1 MSQEER
7 IVNPRLQ
14 AEDLGLEAGLR
25 PRSLAEFVGQEEL
38 RRNLEIAL
46 EAARARGEA
55 VDHILVHGPPGLGK
69 TTLAYII
76 AHEMGGGIKS
86 TSGPVVER
94 AGDLA
99 ALLTNLAPLDVLFID
114 EVHRLPTVV
123 EEILY
128 PAMEDFRLDLIIGQG
143 PGARSLK
150 LELPNFTLV
159 GATTRAGLL
168 TPALRDRFGLMLRVD
183 FYRVE
188 DLVQITHRAAQV
200 LGIEIDADGAW
211 EISRRSR
218 GTPRI
223 ANRLLKRVRDYAQ
236 VRGDGRIDRDCAD
249 AALTL
254 LDIDQL
260 GFDRM
265 DRQILLTILEKYD
278 GGPVGL
284 GTLAAALCEE
294 RGHPGRR
301 LRTLSDAV
309 RLLPAHPPG
318 PHGHQPGRGVFRQVA
333 PKRGPPRVI
342 SLRRHYCPPSLNEP
356 FPPKHARFTKKTPG
370 PIPLNPPYQR
380 EPRGAV
386 ARGDRIPG
394 LNVLRGILKK
404 SSLLLRISSAFS
416 NGSST

>member
-7 IVNPRLQ
+7 LVNPRLQ
-14 AEDLGLEAGLR
+14 VEDLGLEPGLR
-25 PRSLAEFVGQEEL
+25 PRNLSEFVGQEEV

-46 EAARARGEA
+46 VAAKGRGEA

-69 TTLAYII
+69 TTLAHII
-76 AHEMGGGIKS
+76 AHEMGAGLKA
-86 TSGPVVER
+86 TSGPVIER

-99 ALLTNLAPLDVLFID
+99 ALLTNLSPRDVLFID

-128 PAMEDFRLDLIIGQG
+128 PAMEDFRLDLIVGQG

-150 LELPNFTLV
+150 LELPHFTLV

-183 FYRVE
+183 FYGVE
-188 DLVQITHRAAQV
+188 DLVQITRRAAQV
-200 LGIEIDADGAW
+200 LGVEIDPAGTR
-211 EISRRSR
+211 EIARRSR

-236 VRGDGRIDRDCAD
+236 VRGDGRIDRDLAD

-254 LDIDQL
+254 LEIDQL

-294 RGHPGRR
+294 ED
-301 LRTLSDAV
+301 TLEDV
-309 RLLPAHPPG
+309 
-318 PHGHQPGRGVFRQVA
+318 
-333 PKRGPPRVI
+333 
-342 SLRRHYCPPSLNEP
+342 YEP
-356 FPPKHARFTKKTPG
+356 FLIQCGF
-370 PIPLNPPYQR
+370 LQR
-380 EPRGAV
+380 TPRGRV
-386 ARGDRIPG
+386 ATSRAMEYFRTIP
-394 LNVLRGILKK
+394 KK
-404 SSLLLRISSAFS
+404 GFS
-416 NGSST
+416 PKLF

>member
-1 MSQEER
+1 MTSEER
-7 IVNPRLQ
+7 IVNPRRQ
-14 AEDLGLEAGLR
+14 VEDMGLEVGLR
-25 PRSLAEFVGQEEL
+25 PRTLDEFVGQPEV
-38 RRNLEIAL
+38 RRNLEIAMA
-46 EAARARGEA
+46 AARGRGEA

-76 AHEMGGGIKS
+76 AQEMGGGIKT

-94 AGDLA
+94 SGDLA
-99 ALLTNLAPLDVLFID
+99 ALLTNLQPRDVLFID

-143 PGARSLK
+143 PGARSLR
-150 LELPNFTLV
+150 LELPHFTLV

-183 FYRVE
+183 FYTPE
-188 DLVQITHRAAQV
+188 DLVQITRRAAQV
-200 LGIEIDADGAW
+200 LGLDIEDDGAW
-211 EISRRSR
+211 EIARRSR

-236 VRGDGRIDRDCAD
+236 VHGDGRINRETAD

-254 LDIDQL
+254 LEVDQL
-260 GFDRM
+260 GLDRM

-294 RGHPGRR
+294 EDTLEDVYEPYLIQSGF
-301 LRTLSDAV
+301 LQRT
-309 RLLPAHPPG
+309 
-318 PHGHQPGRGVFRQVA
+318 
-333 PKRGPPRVI
+333 
-342 SLRRHYCPPSLNEP
+342 
-356 FPPKHARFTKKTPG
+356 
-370 PIPLNPPYQR
+370 
-380 EPRGAV
+380 PRGRMATSR
-386 ARGDRIPG
+386 AMEYFGR
-394 LNVLRGILKK
+394 LSKK
-404 SSLLLRISSAFS
+404 SPVPKLF
-416 NGSST
+416 

>member
-1 MSQEER
+1 MEPNER
-7 IVNPRLQ
+7 IVNPLRQ
-14 AEDLGLEAGLR
+14 VEDLGLELGLR
-25 PRSLAEFVGQEEL
+25 PRSLAEFVGQVEL

-46 EAARARGEA
+46 TAAKARGEA

-76 AHEMGGGIKS
+76 AQEMDASIRS

-94 AGDLA
+94 SGDLA
-99 ALLTNLAPLDVLFID
+99 ALLTHMQPRDVLFID

-150 LELPNFTLV
+150 LELPSFTLV

-183 FYRVE
+183 FYRPE
-188 DLVQITHRAAQV
+188 DLVLIVRRAGRV
-200 LGIEIDADGAW
+200 LGVDIEDDGAW
-211 EISRRSR
+211 EIAQRSR

-236 VRGDGRIDRDCAD
+236 VKGDGRISRESAD

-254 LDIDQL
+254 LEVDQL
-260 GFDRM
+260 GLDRM
-265 DRQILLTILEKYD
+265 DRQIMLTILENYD

-294 RGHPGRR
+294 EDTLEDVYEPYLIQSGFLQRTPRGRVATRR
-301 LRTLSDAV
+301 AMEYFQR
-309 RLLPAHPPG
+309 
-318 PHGHQPGRGVFRQVA
+318 
-333 PKRGPPRVI
+333 
-342 SLRRHYCPPSLNEP
+342 
-356 FPPKHARFTKKTPG
+356 TPG
-370 PIPLNPPYQR
+370 K
-380 EPRGAV
+380 
-386 ARGDRIPG
+386 G
-394 LNVLRGILKK
+394 LSPKL
-404 SSLLLRISSAFS
+404 F
-416 NGSST
+416 

>member
-1 MSQEER
+1 MSSEER

-14 AEDLGLEAGLR
+14 ADDLGMEMGLR
-25 PRSLAEFVGQEEL
+25 PRDLSEFVGQEEL

-46 EAARARGEA
+46 VAARARGEA

-76 AHEMGGGIKS
+76 AHEMGGGIKA
-86 TSGPVVER
+86 TAGPVIER
-94 AGDLA
+94 PGDLA
-99 ALLTNLAPLDVLFID
+99 ALLTNLAPNDVLFID

-150 LELPNFTLV
+150 LELPHFTLV

-183 FYRVE
+183 FYQVE
-188 DLVQITHRAAQV
+188 ELTQIVQRAARV
-200 LGIEIDADGAW
+200 LEIEVEADGAW
-211 EISRRSR
+211 EIARRSR

-236 VRGDGRIDRDCAD
+236 VRGDGRVDQECAD
-249 AALTL
+249 AALSL
-254 LDIDQL
+254 LNIDQL
-260 GFDRM
+260 GLDRM

-284 GTLAAALCEE
+284 DTLAAALCEE
-294 RGHPGRR
+294 RDTLEDVYEPYLIQCGF
-301 LRTLSDAV
+301 LQRT
-309 RLLPAHPPG
+309 
-318 PHGHQPGRGVFRQVA
+318 
-333 PKRGPPRVI
+333 
-342 SLRRHYCPPSLNEP
+342 
-356 FPPKHARFTKKTPG
+356 
-370 PIPLNPPYQR
+370 
-380 EPRGAV
+380 PRGRMSTSRA
-386 ARGDRIPG
+386 AEYFDKFPRKGSHPR
-394 LNVLRGILKK
+394 L
-404 SSLLLRISSAFS
+404 FS
-416 NGSST
+416 

>member
-1 MSQEER
+1 MTQEER

-14 AEDLGLEAGLR
+14 SDDLGLEAGLR
-25 PRSLAEFVGQEEL
+25 PQTLAEFVGQEEL
-38 RRNLEIAL
+38 RRNLEITLAAAL
-46 EAARARGEA
+46 ARGEA

-76 AHEMGGGIKS
+76 AHEMGGGIKT

-99 ALLTNLAPLDVLFID
+99 ALLTNLAARDVLFID
-114 EVHRLPTVV
+114 EIHRLPTVV

-128 PAMEDFRLDLIIGQG
+128 PAMEDYRLDLIIGQG

-150 LELPNFTLV
+150 LELPHFTLV

-183 FYRVE
+183 FYRPE
-188 DLVQITHRAAQV
+188 ELTQITIRAAQV
-200 LGIEIDADGAW
+200 LGIEIEADGAW

-236 VRGDGRIDRDCAD
+236 VRGDGRINREIAD

-254 LDIDQL
+254 LDVDRL

-284 GTLAAALCEE
+284 DTLAAALCEE
-294 RGHPGRR
+294 RDTLEDVYEPYLMQCGF
-301 LRTLSDAV
+301 LKRT
-309 RLLPAHPPG
+309 
-318 PHGHQPGRGVFRQVA
+318 
-333 PKRGPPRVI
+333 
-342 SLRRHYCPPSLNEP
+342 
-356 FPPKHARFTKKTPG
+356 
-370 PIPLNPPYQR
+370 
-380 EPRGAV
+380 PRGRMATNR
-386 ARGDRIPG
+386 AAEYFAKLPRPG
-394 LNVLRGILKK
+394 LHPTLFDR
-404 SSLLLRISSAFS
+404 
-416 NGSST
+416 

>member
-1 MSQEER
+1 MAEEER
-7 IVNPRLQ
+7 IVNPRRQ
-14 AEDLGLEAGLR
+14 VEDLGLELGLR
-25 PRSLAEFVGQEEL
+25 PRSLSEFVGQEEV
-38 RRNLEIAL
+38 RRNLEIAMS
-46 EAARARGEA
+46 AARGRGEA

-76 AHEMGGGIKS
+76 AQEMGAGIKT

-99 ALLTNLAPLDVLFID
+99 ALLTNLQPRDVLFID

-150 LELPNFTLV
+150 LELPHFTLV

-168 TPALRDRFGLMLRVD
+168 TPALRDRFGLMLRLD
-183 FYRVE
+183 FYAPD
-188 DLVQITHRAAQV
+188 DLARITRRAAQV
-200 LGIEIDADGAW
+200 LGVEVEEEGAW
-211 EISRRSR
+211 EIARRSR

-236 VRGDGRIDRDCAD
+236 VRGDGRVTREVAD

-254 LDIDQL
+254 LEVDHL

-265 DRQILLTILEKYD
+265 DRQILLTILEKYN

-294 RGHPGRR
+294 QD
-301 LRTLSDAV
+301 TLEDV
-309 RLLPAHPPG
+309 
-318 PHGHQPGRGVFRQVA
+318 
-333 PKRGPPRVI
+333 
-342 SLRRHYCPPSLNEP
+342 YEP
-356 FPPKHARFTKKTPG
+356 FLIQCGF
-370 PIPLNPPYQR
+370 LQR
-380 EPRGAV
+380 TPRGRMTTNLAV
-386 ARGDRIPG
+386 DYFQKIP
-394 LNVLRGILKK
+394 RK
-404 SSLLLRISSAFS
+404 
-416 NGSST
+416 GSSPTLF

>member
-1 MSQEER
+1 MSQDER

-14 AEDLGLEAGLR
+14 ADDLGLEAGLR

-46 EAARARGEA
+46 EAAQARGEA

-69 TTLAYII
+69 TTLAFII

-99 ALLTNLAPLDVLFID
+99 ALLTNLAPKDVLFID

-128 PAMEDFRLDLIIGQG
+128 PAMEDFNLDLIIGQG

-150 LELPNFTLV
+150 LDLPHFTLV

-188 DLVQITHRAAQV
+188 DLVRITHRAAQV
-200 LGIEIDADGAW
+200 LGIELDADGAL

-254 LDIDQL
+254 LDVDQL

-294 RGHPGRR
+294 EDTLEDVYEPYLIQCGFLQRTSRGRTATNRAAEYFAKFPRQKTHPA
-301 LRTLSDAV
+301 L
-309 RLLPAHPPG
+309 
-318 PHGHQPGRGVFRQVA
+318 F
-333 PKRGPPRVI
+333 
-342 SLRRHYCPPSLNEP
+342 
-356 FPPKHARFTKKTPG
+356 
-370 PIPLNPPYQR
+370 
-380 EPRGAV
+380 
-386 ARGDRIPG
+386 
-394 LNVLRGILKK
+394 
-404 SSLLLRISSAFS
+404 
-416 NGSST
+416 

>member
-1 MSQEER
+1 MEPTER
-7 IVNPRLQ
+7 IVNPRRQ
-14 AEDLGLEAGLR
+14 MEDLGLELGLR
-25 PRSLAEFVGQEEL
+25 PRSLAEFVGQAEL

-46 EAARARGEA
+46 TAAKARGEA

-76 AHEMGGGIKS
+76 AQEMDASIRS

-94 AGDLA
+94 SGDLA
-99 ALLTNLAPLDVLFID
+99 ALLTHMQPRDVLFID

-150 LELPNFTLV
+150 LELPRFTLV

-183 FYRVE
+183 FYRPE
-188 DLVQITHRAAQV
+188 DLVLIVRRAGRV
-200 LGIEIDADGAW
+200 LGVDIVDDGAW
-211 EISRRSR
+211 EIARRSR

-236 VRGDGRIDRDCAD
+236 VKGDGRVSREIAD

-254 LDIDQL
+254 LEVDQL
-260 GFDRM
+260 GLDRM
-265 DRQILLTILEKYD
+265 DRQIMLTILENYD

-294 RGHPGRR
+294 EDTLEDVYEPYLIQSGFLQRTPRGRVATRR
-301 LRTLSDAV
+301 AMEYFQR
-309 RLLPAHPPG
+309 
-318 PHGHQPGRGVFRQVA
+318 
-333 PKRGPPRVI
+333 
-342 SLRRHYCPPSLNEP
+342 
-356 FPPKHARFTKKTPG
+356 TPG
-370 PIPLNPPYQR
+370 K
-380 EPRGAV
+380 
-386 ARGDRIPG
+386 G
-394 LNVLRGILKK
+394 LSPKL
-404 SSLLLRISSAFS
+404 F
-416 NGSST
+416 

>member
-1 MSQEER
+1 MTTEER

-25 PRSLAEFVGQEEL
+25 PRDLAEFVGQEEV
-38 RRNLEIAL
+38 RRNLEIAIA
-46 EAARARGEA
+46 AARGRGEA

-76 AHEMGGGIKS
+76 ANEMGGGIKP

-99 ALLTNLAPLDVLFID
+99 ALLTNLQPHDVLFID

-150 LELPNFTLV
+150 LELPHFTLV

-183 FYRVE
+183 FYRTE
-188 DLVQITHRAAQV
+188 DLVQITRRAALV
-200 LGIEIDADGAW
+200 LGVEVDDDGAW
-211 EISRRSR
+211 EIARRSR

-236 VRGDGRIDRDCAD
+236 VRGDGRVTKAVAD

-254 LDIDQL
+254 LEVDHL
-260 GFDRM
+260 GLDRM
-265 DRQILLTILEKYD
+265 DRQILLTILEKYN

-284 GTLAAALCEE
+284 DTLSAALCEE
-294 RGHPGRR
+294 RDTLEDVYEPFLIQSGFLQRTPRGRVATPR
-301 LRTLSDAV
+301 AAEYFQA
-309 RLLPAHPPG
+309 LPKKG
-318 PHGHQPGRGVFRQVA
+318 PQPGLF
-333 PKRGPPRVI
+333 
-342 SLRRHYCPPSLNEP
+342 
-356 FPPKHARFTKKTPG
+356 
-370 PIPLNPPYQR
+370 
-380 EPRGAV
+380 
-386 ARGDRIPG
+386 
-394 LNVLRGILKK
+394 
-404 SSLLLRISSAFS
+404 
-416 NGSST
+416 

>member
-1 MSQEER
+1 MSQGER

-14 AEDLGLEAGLR
+14 VDDLGLEAGLR
-25 PRSLAEFVGQEEL
+25 PQTLADFVGQEEL

-46 EAARARGEA
+46 VAALARGEA

-69 TTLAYII
+69 TTLAYVI
-76 AHEMGGGIKS
+76 AHEMGGGIKT

-99 ALLTNLAPLDVLFID
+99 ALLSNLAPKDVLFID
-114 EVHRLPTVV
+114 EIHRLPTVV

-128 PAMEDFRLDLIIGQG
+128 PAMEDFCLDLIIGQG

-150 LELPNFTLV
+150 LELPHFTLV

-188 DLVQITHRAAQV
+188 ELAQITRRAAQV
-200 LGIEIDADGAW
+200 IGVDIEPDGAW
-211 EISRRSR
+211 EISKRSR

-236 VRGDGRIDRDCAD
+236 VRSDGRINREIAD

-254 LDIDQL
+254 LDVDQL

-284 GTLAAALCEE
+284 DTLAAALCEE
-294 RGHPGRR
+294 RDTLEDVYEPYLIQCGF
-301 LRTLSDAV
+301 LQRT
-309 RLLPAHPPG
+309 
-318 PHGHQPGRGVFRQVA
+318 
-333 PKRGPPRVI
+333 
-342 SLRRHYCPPSLNEP
+342 
-356 FPPKHARFTKKTPG
+356 
-370 PIPLNPPYQR
+370 
-380 EPRGAV
+380 PRGRMATNR
-386 ARGDRIPG
+386 AAEYFHKLPR
-394 LNVLRGILKK
+394 KK
-404 SSLLLRISSAFS
+404 AFP
-416 NGSST
+416 TLF

>member
-14 AEDLGLEAGLR
+14 ADDLGLEAGLR
-25 PRSLAEFVGQEEL
+25 PRSLAEFVGQAEL

-69 TTLAYII
+69 TTLAFII

-99 ALLTNLAPLDVLFID
+99 ALLTNLAPKDVLFID

-128 PAMEDFRLDLIIGQG
+128 PAMEDFNLDLIIGQG

-150 LELPNFTLV
+150 LDLPHFTLV

-168 TPALRDRFGLMLRVD
+168 SPALRDRFGLMLRVD

-200 LGIEIDADGAW
+200 LGIELDADGAL

-236 VRGDGRIDRDCAD
+236 VRGDGRIDRGCAD
-249 AALTL
+249 AALNL
-254 LDIDQL
+254 LDVDQL

-265 DRQILLTILEKYD
+265 DRQIMLTILEKYD

-294 RGHPGRR
+294 EDTLEDVYEPYLIQCGFLQRTPRGRMA
-301 LRTLSDAV
+301 TNQA
-309 RLLPAHPPG
+309 AAY
-318 PHGHQPGRGVFRQVA
+318 FA
-333 PKRGPPRVI
+333 KFPR
-342 SLRRHYCPPSLNEP
+342 
-356 FPPKHARFTKKTPG
+356 KKTHPA
-370 PIPLNPPYQR
+370 L
-380 EPRGAV
+380 
-386 ARGDRIPG
+386 
-394 LNVLRGILKK
+394 
-404 SSLLLRISSAFS
+404 F
-416 NGSST
+416 

>member
-1 MSQEER
+1 MSSEER

-14 AEDLGLEAGLR
+14 ADDLGLEVGLR
-25 PRSLAEFVGQEEL
+25 PRDLAEFVGQEEL

-46 EAARARGEA
+46 VAARARGEA

-76 AHEMGGGIKS
+76 AYEMGGGIKA
-86 TSGPVVER
+86 TAGPVIER

-99 ALLTNLAPLDVLFID
+99 ALLTNLAPKDVLFID

-150 LELPNFTLV
+150 LELPHFTLV
-159 GATTRAGLL
+159 GATTRTGLL

-183 FYRVE
+183 FYQVE
-188 DLVQITHRAAQV
+188 ELAQIIQRAAQV
-200 LGIEIDADGAW
+200 LGIEVEANGAW
-211 EISRRSR
+211 EIARRSR

-223 ANRLLKRVRDYAQ
+223 GNRLLKRVRDYAQ
-236 VRGDGRIDRDCAD
+236 VRGDGRIDQDCAD

-260 GFDRM
+260 GLDRM
-265 DRQILLTILEKYD
+265 DRRILLTILEKYD

-284 GTLAAALCEE
+284 DTLAAALCEE
-294 RGHPGRR
+294 RDTLEDVYEPYLIQCGFLQRTPRGRMSTNR
-301 LRTLSDAV
+301 AAEYFAKFPRKG
-309 RLLPAHPPG
+309 AHP
-318 PHGHQPGRGVFRQVA
+318 
-333 PKRGPPRVI
+333 
-342 SLRRHYCPPSLNEP
+342 SL
-356 FPPKHARFTKKTPG
+356 
-370 PIPLNPPYQR
+370 
-380 EPRGAV
+380 
-386 ARGDRIPG
+386 
-394 LNVLRGILKK
+394 
-404 SSLLLRISSAFS
+404 FS
-416 NGSST
+416 

>member
-1 MSQEER
+1 MTQEER

-14 AEDLGLEAGLR
+14 ADDLGLEAGLR
-25 PRSLAEFVGQEEL
+25 PQTLADFVGQEEL
-38 RRNLEIAL
+38 KRNLEIAL
-46 EAARARGEA
+46 AAALARGEA

-76 AHEMGGGIKS
+76 AHEMGGGIKT

-94 AGDLA
+94 SGDLA
-99 ALLTNLAPLDVLFID
+99 ALLTNLAPRDVLFID
-114 EVHRLPTVV
+114 EIHRLPTVV

-183 FYRVE
+183 FYRAE
-188 DLVQITHRAAQV
+188 ELAQITIRAAQV
-200 LGIEIDADGAW
+200 LGIEIEADGAS

-236 VRGDGRIDRDCAD
+236 VRGDGRINREIAD

-254 LDIDQL
+254 LDVDRL

-284 GTLAAALCEE
+284 DTLAAALCEE
-294 RGHPGRR
+294 RDTLEDVYEPYLMQCGFLKRTPRGRMATNR
-301 LRTLSDAV
+301 A
-309 RLLPAHPPG
+309 AEY
-318 PHGHQPGRGVFRQVA
+318 FA
-333 PKRGPPRVI
+333 KPPRTG
-342 SLRRHYCPPSLNEP
+342 LHPTL
-356 FPPKHARFTKKTPG
+356 F
-370 PIPLNPPYQR
+370 
-380 EPRGAV
+380 
-386 ARGDRIPG
+386 DR
-394 LNVLRGILKK
+394 
-404 SSLLLRISSAFS
+404 
-416 NGSST
+416 